1 MKLAFLKPIFPQTQN
16 KFTPIIN
23 NLEVSI
29 PLLTFE
35 NIFTGI
41 HYGHPI
47 IDLNTQSLQIMI
59 ALYTYGQDRF
69 KDALENNDSE
79 INTIY
84 RENQILYFYFF
95 NILLGIIL
103 TQFII
108 IENSF
113 PFIILLLSTNF
124 YKTIKSNIPLIKP
137 FYVAFMWTMAS
148 FILPCFIYE
157 HNYTIL
163 NYPLEYIPLF
173 LNIFASSNYLDI
185 KDSEDDLKKNIITFP
200 NKFGVLNSKYL
211 SLFMIF
217 LSSIL
222 FALNNHFLDRPVFN
236 IFFECYNILLSL
248 LIFKHKDSTE

>member
-1 MKLAFLKPIFPQTQN
+1 MKLAFLKPIFSQTPN
-16 KFTPIIN
+16 KLTPLIN
-23 NLEVSI
+23 NLEVSV

-35 NIFTGI
+35 NIFTGL

-59 ALYTYGQDRF
+59 TLYTYGQDRF

-79 INTIY
+79 LNNIY
-84 RENQILYFYFF
+84 YNNQKLYFYFF

-103 TQFII
+103 AQFIVI
-108 IENSF
+108 DDSL

-124 YKTIKSNIPLIKP
+124 YKTMKSNIPLIKP
-137 FYVAFMWTMAS
+137 FYVAFMWTMAT

-163 NYPLEYIPLF
+163 NYPLEYLPLF
-173 LNIFASSNYLDI
+173 FNIFGSSNYLDI
-185 KDSEDDLKKNIITFP
+185 KDSEEDLKKNIITFP
-200 NKFGVLNSKYL
+200 NKFGSQNSKYL

-222 FALNNHFLDRPVFN
+222 FSLNTHFIDRPIFN
-236 IFFECYNILLSL
+236 IFFECYNVLLCL
-248 LIFKHKDSTE
+248 LIIKHKD